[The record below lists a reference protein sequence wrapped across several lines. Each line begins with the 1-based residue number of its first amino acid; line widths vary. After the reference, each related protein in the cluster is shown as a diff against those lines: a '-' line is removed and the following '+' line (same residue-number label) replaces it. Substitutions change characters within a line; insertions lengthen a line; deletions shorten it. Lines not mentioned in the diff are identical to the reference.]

1 LGWTN
6 SATYGSVIS
15 YNLYWICVMTGFI
28 IMRFKETHGRYP
40 FGKAKAHANAVDD
53 AESQAASSPSNV
65 PNEKTTTA

>member
-1 LGWTN
+1 
-6 SATYGSVIS
+6 
-15 YNLYWICVMTGFI
+15 MTGFI